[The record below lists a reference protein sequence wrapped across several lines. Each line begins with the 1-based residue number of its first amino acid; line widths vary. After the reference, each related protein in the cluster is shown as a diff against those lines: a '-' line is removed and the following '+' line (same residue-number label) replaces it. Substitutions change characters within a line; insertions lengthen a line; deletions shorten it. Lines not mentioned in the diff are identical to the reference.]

1 MPPESGRPTNAKT
14 FNCRV
19 YLGLEVIMAQHG
31 TKGQGQSHQGK
42 LVVARHN
49 SKMSKRAA
57 NALEKAH

>member
-1 MPPESGRPTNAKT
+1 
-14 FNCRV
+14 
-19 YLGLEVIMAQHG
+19 VIMAQHG

-57 NALEKAH
+57 NALEKAHETRVRQASKKLCREY